1 MSHHSEFRAAG
12 LRPRVAPSEAPP
24 TVGGEIVAGLLGAGI
39 AIGCVL
45 PPIVHLVTGPLG
57 PFIGG
62 FVAANRAK
70 PGVRGQAIIAAL
82 VGTGV
87 AGVMAIAAAV
97 LVGLAGRSQL
107 PDWFPS
113 SGALGAVL
121 AGVWLYGAVLAAI
134 GTAVNGAL
142 SKRGDQKG

>member
-1 MSHHSEFRAAG
+1 MATGS
-12 LRPRVAPSEAPP
+12 PSEAPS
-24 TVGGEIVAGLLGAGI
+24 TVGREILAGLLGAGI

-57 PFIGG
+57 PLIGG

-70 PGVRGQAIIAAL
+70 PGPRGQAIIATI

-87 AGVMAIAAAV
+87 AGLMAIAATV

-113 SGALGAVL
+113 SGMLGAVL
-121 AGVWLYGAVLAAI
+121 AGVWLYGAVLAAV
-134 GTAVNGAL
+134 GTAVSGAFAKKE
-142 SKRGDQKG
+142 S

>member
-1 MSHHSEFRAAG
+1 MASE
-12 LRPRVAPSEAPP
+12 SSSDSSS
-24 TVGGEIVAGLLGAGI
+24 TVGAELIAGLLGAGI

-57 PFIGG
+57 PLIGG
-62 FVAANRAK
+62 FIAANRAK
-70 PGVRGQAIIAAL
+70 PGPRGQAIIAVM

-87 AGVMAIAAAV
+87 AGLMAIAATV

-113 SGALGAVL
+113 SGTLGAVL
-121 AGVWLYGAVLAAI
+121 AGVWLYGAVLAGI
-134 GTAVNGAL
+134 GTIVSGAFA
-142 SKRGDQKG
+142 KRESAA

>member
-1 MSHHSEFRAAG
+1 MASASN
-12 LRPRVAPSEAPP
+12 PAPP
-24 TVGGEIVAGLLGAGI
+24 SSVGGEILAGLLGAGI

-87 AGVMAIAAAV
+87 AGLMAIAATV
-97 LVGLAGRSQL
+97 LIGLAGRSQL

-121 AGVWLYGAVLAAI
+121 AGVWFYGAVLAMV
-134 GTAVNGAL
+134 GTAVSGSF
-142 SKRGDQKG
+142 SKKEEEKG

>member
-1 MSHHSEFRAAG
+1 MASDSTPA
-12 LRPRVAPSEAPP
+12 APSS
-24 TVGGEIVAGLLGAGI
+24 VGGEILAGLLGAGI

-45 PPIVHLVTGPLG
+45 PPIVHLLTGPLG

-62 FVAANRAK
+62 FVAANRAR
-70 PGVRGQAIIAAL
+70 PGLRGQAIIAAL

-87 AGVMAIAAAV
+87 AGVMAIAATV
-97 LVGLAGRSQL
+97 LVSLAGRSQL

-121 AGVWLYGAVLAAI
+121 GGVWLYGAVLAMV
-134 GTAVNGAL
+134 GTAVSGSFAA
-142 SKRGDQKG
+142 KEQQKS

>member
-1 MSHHSEFRAAG
+1 MASAST
-12 LRPRVAPSEAPP
+12 PAPP
-24 TVGGEIVAGLLGAGI
+24 SSVGGEILAGLLGAGI

-62 FVAANRAK
+62 FVAANRAR
-70 PGVRGQAIIAAL
+70 PGVRGQAIIATL

-87 AGVMAIAAAV
+87 AGLMAIAAAV

-121 AGVWLYGAVLAAI
+121 AGVWLYGAVLAMV
-134 GTAVNGAL
+134 GTAVSGAF
-142 SKRGDQKG
+142 SAKERQKA